1 MLKLSFLT
9 LSAFHTNRL
18 RWTVNEKRIVLDAF
32 GYYLEKN
39 DAKLP
44 TFIQI
49 GNLIKKHSHILKNRN
64 VATIQTWLHNQKRN
78 NCHLKYK
85 KIVI

>member
-49 GNLIKKHSHILKNRN
+49 GNLIKKHSH
-64 VATIQTWLHNQKRN
+64 
-78 NCHLKYK
+78 YK
-85 KIVI
+85 HYIEKPKCGYN